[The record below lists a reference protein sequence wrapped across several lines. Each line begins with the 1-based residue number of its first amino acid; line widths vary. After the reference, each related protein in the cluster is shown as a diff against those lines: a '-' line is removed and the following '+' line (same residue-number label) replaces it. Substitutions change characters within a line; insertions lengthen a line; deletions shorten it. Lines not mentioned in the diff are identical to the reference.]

1 MQVPLN
7 AFVNG
12 SHHASAVSPDAVRIF
27 GVTLIGATPHNLHKL
42 LLTLGFIAVA
52 WTFAWI
58 LRQILKLFIGTRS
71 GTRFQFWAKQGV
83 SLVVAGIVILGIMS
97 IWFDNPT
104 QLAAFLGLVGAGVA
118 FALQRVI
125 TAVAG
130 YFVILRGKTF
140 NVGDR
145 IQMGG
150 VRGDV
155 IGLSFMQ
162 TRIMEMGESPR
173 EKDDDKSWV
182 RSRQFTG
189 RIVTVTNDKV
199 FDCPV
204 YNYTHQFAYIWDEMS
219 IPIAYHQDFARAEE
233 IILGAASRHTRTAK
247 ALGNDEVNRLEDRF
261 GIDAGDI
268 DPKVFWRITEDWME
282 LTVRFLG
289 PDHGIRKIKDRM
301 TREIITAF
309 EQEKILIAANRQE
322 GVRLDVGKRSR
333 AAPSGAASRAV
344 GRPRPTSPRSSA
356 RP

>member
-1 MQVPLN
+1 MLQGPLN
-7 AFVNG
+7 AFVSG
-12 SHHASAVSPDAVRIF
+12 AHHPGAPSPDAVRIF
-27 GVTLIGATPHNLHKL
+27 GVTLIGATPHNFHKL
-42 LLTLGFIAVA
+42 LLTIGFIAVA
-52 WTFAWI
+52 WVFAWV
-58 LRQILKLFIGTRS
+58 LRQFLKLFIGTRS

-83 SLVVAGIVILGIMS
+83 SLIIAALVILGIMS
-97 IWFDNPT
+97 IWFDNPS

-155 IGLSFMQ
+155 IGLTFMQ

-204 YNYTHQFAYIWDEMS
+204 YNYTHEFAYIWDEIS
-219 IPIAYHQDFARAEE
+219 IPIAFHQDFAKAEE
-233 IILGAASRHTRTAK
+233 IILDAANGQARTSRGMGK
-247 ALGNDEVNRLEDRF
+247 EEVGRLEERF
-261 GIDAGDI
+261 GIDAGEI
-268 DPKVFWRITEDWME
+268 DPRVFWRITEDWME

-289 PDHGIRKIKDRM
+289 PDHGIRKIKDQM
-301 TREIITAF
+301 TREIIAGF
-309 EQEKILIAANRQE
+309 EKAGILIAATRQE
-322 GVRLDVGKRSR
+322 GVALEPPPRK
-333 AAPSGAASRAV
+333 AAR
-344 GRPRPTSPRSSA
+344 RP
-356 RP
+356 

>member
-1 MQVPLN
+1 MQDPLTALAN
-7 AFVNG
+7 
-12 SHHASAVSPDAVRIF
+12 SAAAAPPGGHVEGLKIF
-27 GVTLIGATPHNLHKL
+27 GVTLIGATQHNWHKL
-42 LLTLGFIAVA
+42 LLTIGFIAVA
-52 WTFAWI
+52 WVIAWI

-83 SLVVAGIVILGIMS
+83 SLIVAAILILGVMS
-97 IWFDNPT
+97 IWFDSPAR
-104 QLAAFLGLVGAGVA
+104 LASVLGLIGAGIA

-155 IGLSFMQ
+155 IGLTFMQ

-204 YNYTHQFAYIWDEMS
+204 YNYTHEFAYIWDEIS
-219 IPIAYHQDFARAEE
+219 IPVAYHQDFAKAER
-233 IILGAASRHTRTAK
+233 IILEAANGQAQTAK
-247 ALGNDEVNRLEDRF
+247 RMGKEEVERVEKRF
-261 GIDAGDI
+261 GVDAGDI
-268 DPKVFWRITEDWME
+268 EPKVFWRITEDWME

-289 PDHGIRKIKDRM
+289 PDHGIRHLKDQM
-301 TREIITAF
+301 TRDIISGF
-309 EQEKILIAANRQE
+309 EKANIAIAATRQE
-322 GVRLDVGKRSR
+322 GVELEPKKRR
-333 AAPSGAASRAV
+333 TAKA
-344 GRPRPTSPRSSA
+344 
-356 RP
+356 